1 MAKNIVLFSD
11 GTGNSS
17 AKAEKTN
24 VWRLFEAL
32 VQADGTQVA
41 HYDDGVGTS
50 SNKYLSALG
59 GAFGWGLKRN
69 VIDLYKFVCRNY
81 QGGDRI
87 HGFGFSRG
95 AYTIR
100 MVVGLIASQGVLP
113 YQPEELLHRKARAAY
128 REYRWKNHWK
138 WHHLAYPFMWLI
150 GLLYRVRDALIRD
163 PYDSNANDHRVRV
176 AFLGLWDTVAAY
188 EMPIEEIKRAM
199 NRWLWPMGF
208 SDCTLSPI
216 VAKAFHAL
224 SLDDQRETFHPMIWD
239 EVKEA
244 EMVRAGTVEAGRLT
258 QVWFAGVHSNVGG
271 GYPEDRLS
279 LVALDWIAQHAQANG
294 LRFNPLALQIIS
306 EQKSPFARMYD
317 SRAGAGVFYRYAPRR
332 MQYVPVVHSSVIHR
346 MAEGCDSYAPASLPE
361 KFEVLAPDGM
371 IAILA
376 QAGALAQSPN
386 PQKAALGAAMGRLA
400 QPKQDELELVWDTVW
415 WRRLAYFAA
424 VFLATLLLIYPLIDR
439 PLNKGMGTLNAI
451 SSGIVA
457 SLVGAFGA
465 FIPNYLT
472 WWVNALRDLP
482 VGFAVIVTGLGVA
495 LYFGTFLRTR
505 IQDRAVHAWHDVT
518 QPGLIATFAKRAH
531 GMAILFSLAAV
542 FAAAL
547 LALALYK
554 DWSAQ
559 ARYAWGF
566 ILAFTVLLAV
576 SRASAKKR
584 LPPAAAAGVH
594 RPLQG
599 TVMLSIARAL
609 RTSGAVQAF
618 SRVFTNKLV
627 PGLFLGIMGFIALM
641 LLNKTGI
648 EIDKAVDSPCV
659 ATPGLPLVEKV
670 GPAASAF
677 ATRDACWASGLV
689 LEKGARYRIR
699 LDIGEEWFDGG
710 HRADLGGFDSDTKVL
725 ALGWGLKQS
734 WRGKWFQPIARIGV
748 LGNDEYLLE
757 PVAPFS
763 QRDGYKD
770 PSPTPDPC
778 LPLDNKTAK
787 SAAVNEPTPP
797 DRRSMIA
804 EITARRTGE
813 LFLYVNDAMP
823 LIGDRG
829 CFTRNNRGTAKV
841 SVERVSP
848 AT

>member
-50 SNKYLSALG
+50 SNKYLAALG

-81 QGGDRI
+81 QAGDRI

-113 YQPEELLHRKARAAY
+113 YESEELLQRKARAAY

-138 WHHLAYPFMWLI
+138 WHHLAYPLMWLS
-150 GLLYRVRDALIRD
+150 GLLFRGRDALIGD
-163 PYDSNANDHRVRV
+163 PYDPNANDHGVTV

-188 EMPIEEIKRAM
+188 EMPIDEIKRAM

-216 VAKAFHAL
+216 VARAFHAL
-224 SLDDQRETFHPMIWD
+224 SLDDQRETFHPLIWD

-244 EMVRAGTVEAGRLT
+244 QMVRADKVQAGRVT

-279 LVALDWIAQHAQANG
+279 LVPLDWIAQHAQANG
-294 LRFNPLALQIIS
+294 LRFNPLALQLIF

-317 SRAGAGVFYRYAPRR
+317 SRSGAGVFYRYAPRR

-346 MAEGCDSYAPASLPE
+346 MAEGCDSYAPVSLPE
-361 KFEVLAPDGM
+361 KFEVLTPDGM
-371 IAILA
+371 IATLA
-376 QAGALAQSPN
+376 QASALAQSSN
-386 PQKAALGAAMGRLA
+386 PQKAALGAAMGKLA

-415 WRRLAYFAA
+415 WRRVAYFVTVAFAA
-424 VFLATLLLIYPLIDR
+424 LLLVYPLIDR
-439 PLNKGMGTLNAI
+439 PLNQGMGSLNAI

-457 SLVGAFGA
+457 SLVGALGA
-465 FIPNYLT
+465 FIPNYLA
-472 WWVNALRDLP
+472 WWVNALRDWP
-482 VGFAVIVTGLGVA
+482 VGFAVIVTGLVVA
-495 LYFGTFLRTR
+495 LYFGAFLRTR
-505 IQDRAVHAWHDVT
+505 IQDRAVHAWHDIT

-531 GMAILFSLAAV
+531 GMAVLFSIAAV
-542 FAAAL
+542 FAAVL
-547 LALALYK
+547 LSLALYK
-554 DWSAQ
+554 DWSTQ
-559 ARYAWGF
+559 ARNAWGF
-566 ILAFTVLLAV
+566 ILAFTALLTV

-594 RPLQG
+594 QPLQG

-618 SRVFTNKLV
+618 NRAFTNAFV
-627 PGLFLGIMGFIALM
+627 PAVFLGVMGFVALM
-641 LLNKTGI
+641 LLNKAGI
-648 EIDKAVDSPCV
+648 EIDKAVDSPCA
-659 ATPGLPLVEKV
+659 ATPGLPLVEKL

-677 ATRDACWASGLV
+677 ATHDACWASGLV
-689 LEKGARYRIR
+689 LEKGARYRVR
-699 LDIGEEWFDGG
+699 LDVGEEWFDGG
-710 HRADLGGFDSDTKVL
+710 HRADLGGFDSDTVVHV
-725 ALGWGLKQS
+725 LGWGLKQS

-748 LGNDEYLLE
+748 PGNDEYLLE

-763 QRDGYKD
+763 QRDGYKGR
-770 PSPTPDPC
+770 SQTPDPC
-778 LPLDNKTAK
+778 LPLDDHTAK
-787 SAAVNEPTPP
+787 RAAVNEPTPA

-804 EITARRTGE
+804 EITARTTGE
-813 LFLYVNDAMP
+813 LFLYVNDAM
-823 LIGDRG
+823 LLVGDRG
-829 CFTRNNRGTAKV
+829 CFTRNNRGTTTV
-841 SVERVSP
+841 SVERVPP
-848 AT
+848 AN

>member
-24 VWRLFEAL
+24 VWRLLEAL

-41 HYDDGVGTS
+41 YYDDGVGTS
-50 SNKYLSALG
+50 SNKYLAALG

-69 VIDLYKFVCRNY
+69 VIELYKFVCRNY
-81 QGGDRI
+81 QGSDQI

-100 MVVGLIASQGVLP
+100 MVVGLIASQGLVP
-113 YQPEELLHRKARAAY
+113 YETEELLDRKARAAF

-138 WHHLAYPFMWLI
+138 WHHLAYLFRLLI
-150 GLLYRVRDALIRD
+150 GLLFCLRDALIRD
-163 PYDSNANDHRVRV
+163 RYDSKANDHNVTV

-199 NRWLWPMGF
+199 NWWLWPMGF
-208 SDCTLSPI
+208 SDGKLSPI

-224 SLDDQRETFHPMIWD
+224 SLDDQRVTFHPTLWGED
-239 EVKEA
+239 EEA
-244 EMVRAGTVEAGRLT
+244 KMVRAQTVPAGRLT

-294 LRFNPLALQIIS
+294 LRFNPLALQLIS

-317 SRAGAGVFYRYAPRR
+317 SRAGAGVFYRYGPRR

-346 MAEGCDSYAPASLPE
+346 MAEGCDSYAPISLPE
-361 KFEVLAPDGM
+361 KFEVLTPDGM
-371 IAILA
+371 IATLS
-376 QAGALAQSPN
+376 QASALAKSSN
-386 PQKAALGAAMGRLA
+386 LQKAALGVAMGKLA

-415 WRRLAYFAA
+415 WRRLAYFAT
-424 VFLATLLLIYPLIDR
+424 VLLVTLLVVYPVFDR
-439 PLNKGMGTLNAI
+439 WLNEGLGIANAV

-472 WWVNALRDLP
+472 WWVDALRDLP
-482 VGFAVIVTGLGVA
+482 VGFALIVAALSVA
-495 LYFGTFLRTR
+495 LYFGAFLRTR
-505 IQDRAVHAWHDVT
+505 IQDRAVHAWQNVT
-518 QPGLIATFAKRAH
+518 HPGLIATFAKRAH
-531 GMAILFSLAAV
+531 GMAILLAIATIV
-542 FAAAL
+542 AAAL
-547 LALALYK
+547 LALGMYRG
-554 DWSAQ
+554 WSTQAQ
-559 ARYAWGF
+559 FAWGLIF
-566 ILAFTVLLAV
+566 AFMGLLALF
-576 SRASAKKR
+576 RANARKR
-584 LPPAAAAGVH
+584 LVGAAA
-594 RPLQG
+594 RQPLQG

-609 RTSGAVQAF
+609 RTSRAMQTF
-618 SRVFTNKLV
+618 NRFFTNAFVPLV
-627 PGLFLGIMGFIALM
+627 LLAIMGYIALI
-641 LLNKTGI
+641 LVNKVGI
-648 EIDKAVDSPCV
+648 EIDKAVDSPCT
-659 ATPGLPLVEKV
+659 ATSGLPAREKV
-670 GPAASAF
+670 GPAASDF
-677 ATRDACWASGLV
+677 ATHDACWASGLV
-689 LEKGARYRIR
+689 FEKGARYRIR

-710 HRADLGGFDSDTKVL
+710 HRADLGGFDSDTVVHM
-725 ALGWGLKQS
+725 AGWGLKQS

-757 PVAPFS
+757 PLAPFS
-763 QRDGYKD
+763 QRDGYAGRWYA
-770 PSPTPDPC
+770 PSPC
-778 LPLDNKTAK
+778 LPLDDNTAK
-787 SAAVNEPTPP
+787 IAAASAPTPP

-804 EITARRTGE
+804 EITARTTGE
-813 LFLYVNDAMP
+813 VFLYVNDAMP
-823 LIGDRG
+823 LVGDRE

-841 SVERVSP
+841 SVKRVSP
-848 AT
+848 GT

>member
-50 SNKYLSALG
+50 SNKYLAALG

-81 QGGDRI
+81 QAGDRI

-113 YQPEELLHRKARAAY
+113 YDSEELLQRKARAAY
-128 REYRWKNHWK
+128 RAYRWKNHWK
-138 WHHLAYPFMWLI
+138 WHHLAYPLMWLS
-150 GLLYRVRDALIRD
+150 GLLYQVRDTLIRD
-163 PYDSNANDHRVRV
+163 RYDPNANDHHVRV

-188 EMPIEEIKRAM
+188 EMPIDEIKRAM
-199 NRWLWPMGF
+199 DQWLWPMGF
-208 SDCTLSPI
+208 SDRKLSPI
-216 VAKAFHAL
+216 VDKAFHAL
-224 SLDDQRETFHPMIWD
+224 SLDDQRETFHPTLWD
-239 EVKEA
+239 EDKEA
-244 EMVRAGTVEAGRLT
+244 AMVREGAVPAGRLT

-294 LRFNPLALQIIS
+294 LRFNRLALQIIF

-346 MAEGCDSYAPASLPE
+346 MAEGCDSYAPVSLPE

-376 QAGALAQSPN
+376 QASALAQSSN

-415 WRRLAYFAA
+415 WRRLAYFVT
-424 VFLATLLLIYPLIDR
+424 VFLATLLLVYPLIDR
-439 PLNKGMGTLNAI
+439 PLNQGLGTLNAI
-451 SSGIVA
+451 SGGIVA

-472 WWVNALRDLP
+472 WWVDALGELP
-482 VGFAVIVTGLGVA
+482 VAFAVIVTALVVA
-495 LYFGTFLRTR
+495 LYFGAFLRTR

-547 LALALYK
+547 LALALFK
-554 DWSAQ
+554 DWSVQ
-559 ARYAWGF
+559 ARNAWGF
-566 ILAFTVLLAV
+566 ILAFTVLLAA
-576 SRASAKKR
+576 SRASAKRR
-584 LPPAAAAGVH
+584 LPLAAAAGVH
-594 RPLQG
+594 QPLQS

-609 RTSGAVQAF
+609 RTSGAVLAVN
-618 SRVFTNKLV
+618 RVFTNWLV
-627 PGLFLGIMGFIALM
+627 PFLFLGIMGFVALM
-641 LLNKTGI
+641 LLNKAGI
-648 EIDKAVDSPCV
+648 EIDKAVDSPCA
-659 ATPGLPLVEKV
+659 ATPGLTPVEKV
-670 GPAASAF
+670 GSAASAF

-699 LDIGEEWFDGG
+699 LDMGEEWFDGG
-710 HRADLGGFDSDTKVL
+710 HRADLGGFDSDTVVHV
-725 ALGWGLKQS
+725 LGWGLKQS
-734 WRGKWFQPIARIGV
+734 WSGKWFQPIARIGER
-748 LGNDEYLLE
+748 GNDEYLLE

-763 QRDGYKD
+763 QHDGYKGQWQ
-770 PSPTPDPC
+770 TAGFC
-778 LPLDNKTAK
+778 LPLDDNTAK
-787 SAAVNEPTPP
+787 SAAASAPTPA
-797 DRRSMIA
+797 DRRSMVA

-823 LIGDRG
+823 LVGDRS

-848 AT
+848 GT

>member
-50 SNKYLSALG
+50 SNKYLAALG

-69 VIDLYKFVCRNY
+69 VIDLYRFVCRNY
-81 QGGDRI
+81 RPGDRI

-100 MVVGLIASQGVLP
+100 MVTGLIASQGVLP
-113 YQPEELLHRKARAAY
+113 YESEELLQRKARAAY

-138 WHHLAYPFMWLI
+138 LHHLAYPFMLLI
-150 GLLYRVRDALIRD
+150 GLLYRLRDALIGDR
-163 PYDSNANDHRVRV
+163 YDSDANDHRVAV

-188 EMPIEEIKRAM
+188 EMPIDEIKRAM

-208 SDCTLSPI
+208 SDCALSRI

-224 SLDDQRETFHPMIWD
+224 SLDDQRETFHPLIWD
-239 EVKEA
+239 EIKEA
-244 EMVRAGTVEAGRLT
+244 QMVRAGDVQAGRLT

-294 LRFNPLALQIIS
+294 LRFNPLALQLIF

-346 MAEGCDSYAPASLPE
+346 MAEGCDSYAPVSLPE
-361 KFEVLAPDGM
+361 KFEVLTPDGM
-371 IAILA
+371 IANLS
-376 QAGALAQSPN
+376 QASALAQSSN
-386 PQKAALGAAMGRLA
+386 PQKAALGAAMRKLA

-415 WRRLAYFAA
+415 WRRVAYFAT
-424 VFLATLLLIYPLIDR
+424 VFLATLLLVYPLIDG
-439 PLNKGMGTLNAI
+439 PLNKGLGTMNTL

-457 SLVGAFGA
+457 SLVGALGA
-465 FIPNYLT
+465 FIPSYLT
-472 WWVNALRDLP
+472 WWVDALGELP
-482 VGFAVIVTGLGVA
+482 VAFAVIVAALAVA
-495 LYFGTFLRTR
+495 LYFGAFLRTR

-518 QPGLIATFAKRAH
+518 QPGLIETFAKRAH
-531 GMAILFSLAAV
+531 GMAVLFSIAAV
-542 FAAAL
+542 FAAVL
-547 LALALYK
+547 LSLALYK
-554 DWSAQ
+554 DWSVQ
-559 ARYAWGF
+559 ARNAWGF
-566 ILAFTVLLAV
+566 IFVFTMLLALV
-576 SRASAKKR
+576 RASAKRR

-594 RPLQG
+594 QPLQG

-609 RTSGAVQAF
+609 RTSGAMQAF
-618 SRVFTNKLV
+618 NRVFTNAVV
-627 PGLFLGIMGFIALM
+627 PALFLAIMGFVALM
-641 LLNKTGI
+641 LVNKAGI
-648 EIDKAVDSPCV
+648 EIDKAVDPPCA
-659 ATPGLPLVEKV
+659 ATPGLAAGEKV

-677 ATRDACWASGLV
+677 ATHDACWASGLV

-699 LDIGEEWFDGG
+699 LDLGEEWFDGG
-710 HRADLGGFDSDTKVL
+710 HRADPGGFDSDTAVHV
-725 ALGWGLKQS
+725 LGWGLKQS
-734 WRGKWFQPIARIGV
+734 WRGKWFQPIARIGER
-748 LGNDEYLLE
+748 GNDEYLLE

-763 QRDGYKD
+763 QRDGYKGRWHA
-770 PSPTPDPC
+770 SDPC
-778 LPLDNKTAK
+778 LPLDANTAK
-787 SAAVNEPTPP
+787 TAAVNEPTPA

-813 LFLYVNDAMP
+813 LFLYVNDALP
-823 LIGDRG
+823 LVGDRA

-848 AT
+848 AN

>member
-1 MAKNIVLFSD
+1 MAKKIVLFSD

-41 HYDDGVGTS
+41 HYDDGVGTA
-50 SNKYLSALG
+50 SNKYLAALG

-69 VIDLYKFVCRNY
+69 VIDLYKFVCRNSEKADQIY
-81 QGGDRI
+81 
-87 HGFGFSRG
+87 GFGFSRG

-100 MVVGLIASQGVLP
+100 MVVGLIASQGLVP
-113 YQPEELLHRKARAAY
+113 YETEELLDRKARAAF

-138 WHHLAYPFMWLI
+138 WHHLAYLLRLSI
-150 GLLYRVRDALIRD
+150 GLLFRLRDALIRD
-163 PYDSNANDHRVRV
+163 RYDSKANKHEVTV

-199 NRWLWPMGF
+199 DRWLWPMGF

-224 SLDDQRETFHPMIWD
+224 SLDDERTTFHPMLWD
-239 EVKEA
+239 EDAEA
-244 EMVRAGTVEAGRLT
+244 RMVRANTVPAGRLT

-279 LVALDWIAQHAQANG
+279 LVPLDWIAQHAKANG
-294 LRFNPLALQIIS
+294 LRFNRLALQLTS
-306 EQKSPFARMYD
+306 KQKSSFARMYD

-346 MAEGCDSYAPASLPE
+346 MAQGCYAPVSLPE
-361 KFEVLAPDGM
+361 KFEVLTPGGM
-371 IAILA
+371 IATPS
-376 QAGALAQSPN
+376 QACALAQSSN
-386 PQKAALGAAMGRLA
+386 PQKAALGAAMGMLA
-400 QPKQDELELVWDTVW
+400 DPKQDELELVWDTVW
-415 WRRLAYFAA
+415 WRRLAYFAT
-424 VFLATLLLIYPLIDR
+424 VVLATLLVLYPVIGQR
-439 PLNKGMGTLNAI
+439 LNEGMGTANAL

-472 WWVNALRDLP
+472 WWVDALRDLP
-482 VGFAVIVTGLGVA
+482 VAFALIVAGLGIT
-495 LYFGTFLRTR
+495 LYFGAFLRTR
-505 IQDRAVHAWHDVT
+505 IQDRAVHAWYNAT
-518 QPGLIATFAKRAH
+518 RPGLITTFAKRAH
-531 GMAILFSLAAV
+531 GMAILLSIGTIVAAAV
-542 FAAAL
+542 SALGLYRNWTTQARIAWGLIFAFMVL
-547 LALALYK
+547 LALFR
-554 DWSAQ
+554 
-559 ARYAWGF
+559 ARAN
-566 ILAFTVLLAV
+566 IRLARA
-576 SRASAKKR
+576 ASAGR
-584 LPPAAAAGVH
+584 PQ
-594 RPLQG
+594 PLQG

-609 RTSGAVQAF
+609 RTSGAMQRFNRFFAN
-618 SRVFTNKLV
+618 VFV
-627 PGLFLGIMGFIALM
+627 PGVFLAIMGFIALM
-641 LLNKTGI
+641 LLNKVGI
-648 EIDKAVDSPCV
+648 EIDKAVDSPCQ
-659 ATPGLPLVEKV
+659 ATIRLAAREKV
-670 GPAASAF
+670 EPTASDF

-699 LDIGEEWFDGG
+699 LEIREEWFDGG
-710 HRADLGGFDSDTKVL
+710 HRADLGGFDSDTAVHV
-725 ALGWGLKQS
+725 AGWGLKQS

-763 QRDGYKD
+763 QRDGYAGRWH
-770 PSPTPDPC
+770 TPDPC
-778 LPLDNKTAK
+778 QPLDDDTAK
-787 SAAVNEPTPP
+787 IAAANAPTPP

-804 EITARRTGE
+804 EIIARTTGE

-823 LIGDRG
+823 LVGDRG

-848 AT
+848 GT